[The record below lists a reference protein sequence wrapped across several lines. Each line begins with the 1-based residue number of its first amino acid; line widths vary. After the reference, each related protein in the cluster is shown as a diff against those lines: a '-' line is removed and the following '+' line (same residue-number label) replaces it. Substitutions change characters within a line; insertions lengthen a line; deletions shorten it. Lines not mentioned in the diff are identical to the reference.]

1 MAPNILVDGAH
12 NLDGIA
18 VLVKYIESIRDKF
31 DHIEFIVSL
40 KDGKDPQEMFA
51 QLSPL

>member
-18 VLVKYIESIRDKF
+18 VLATYIASIRDRF
-31 DHIEFIVSL
+31 DHIEFVVSL

-51 QLSPL
+51 QLAPL

>member
-18 VLVKYIESIRDKF
+18 ALAKYIASIRDKF
-31 DHIEFIVSL
+31 DHIELVVSL
-40 KDGKDPQEMFA
+40 KDGKDPREMFA
-51 QLSPL
+51 QLTPL